1 MKRYSPKE
9 KYEIVA
15 AGRTNPKGIKQVC
28 SKYAI
33 SRETFY
39 QWEAKIKQ
47 AALTALEDTLPGPKV
62 PERDKS
68 SAELAA
74 MLEKL
79 KIENTC
85 LKIKQEWNEFQ
96 IELHGTPEQ
105 KKILRE
111 LKKKDTVPG
120 KNSGSLKNE

>member
-1 MKRYSPKE
+1 M
-9 KYEIVA
+9 
-15 AGRTNPKGIKQVC
+15 
-28 SKYAI
+28 
-33 SRETFY
+33 
-39 QWEAKIKQ
+39 
-47 AALTALEDTLPGPKV
+47 

-68 SAELAA
+68 AAELEA

-96 IELHGTPEQ
+96 IELHGTPVQ

>member
-1 MKRYSPKE
+1 MKKYSASD

-15 AGRTNPKGIKQVC
+15 EGRKHPKGIKEVC
-28 SKYAI
+28 SKYQI

-47 AALTALEDTLPGPKV
+47 AALDALEDKPPGPKA

-68 SAELAA
+68 RAELEAT
-74 MLEKL
+74 LEKL
-79 KIENTC
+79 QIENTC

-96 IELHGTPEQ
+96 TELHGTPEQ

-111 LKKKDTVPG
+111 LKKKDTAPE